1 MLSLAELRPKFHNFF
16 PKIVQKILNN
26 VDQYNNKSPSLSN
39 TLNKMKSMLEYNVPC
54 GKQTRGLTVVSSFI
68 KLSKEILTEDIEDRV
83 MTLGWAVEVL
93 QASFLVADDVM
104 DQSDMRRGQKCWY
117 RLPEVG
123 LSAVNDSLILESC
136 VFTLLKLSCREEPCY
151 VDLIELFHEVIKN
164 TTLGQSMDMATTE
177 NPAKGDFSLFTE
189 DHYFNLVTY
198 KTSYYS
204 FYLPVAASMYLSG
217 LNCSSIHKKVANI
230 LLKIGQ
236 LFQIQDDYLD
246 CFGNP
251 KVTGKVGTDIEDNKC
266 SWLIIQAL
274 KKANKDQMSLLT
286 ECYGRKEK
294 VLQVKMIYS
303 QLGIEND
310 FRKTEETMYNEIV
323 NQIENSELTKCF
335 PNSIYLELLNKIYK
349 REK

>member
-1 MLSLAELRPKFHNFF
+1 MLTLAELRPKFNNYF
-16 PKIVQKILNN
+16 PKIVQKILYN
-26 VDQYNNKSPSLSN
+26 VEQNNKKSSSLTN
-39 TLNKMKSMLEYNVPC
+39 TLNKMQSMLDYNVPC
-54 GKQTRGLTVVSSFI
+54 GKQTRGLTVVSSFM
-68 KLSKEILTEDIEDRV
+68 KLSKDKMTEDLEDRV

-117 RLPEVG
+117 KLPEVG

-136 VFTLLKLSCREEPCY
+136 VFTLLKLACKKEPCY
-151 VDLIELFHEVIKN
+151 VDLIELFHEIITN

-177 NPAKGDFSLFTE
+177 NPIKGDFSLFTE
-189 DHYFNLVTY
+189 DHYFNLITY
-198 KTSYYS
+198 KTGYYS
-204 FYLPVAASMYLSG
+204 FYLPVAASMYLAG
-217 LNCSSIHKKVANI
+217 LNCSIMHKTVSDI

-246 CFGNP
+246 CFGDP
-251 KVTGKVGTDIEDNKC
+251 KVTGKIGTDIEDNKC

-274 KKANKDQMSLLT
+274 KKANKDQLSVLT

-294 VLQVKMIYS
+294 VLEVQMIYS
-303 QLGIEND
+303 QLELENE
-310 FRKTEETMYNEIV
+310 FRSTEEKMYNEIV
-323 NQIENSELTKCF
+323 NQIENSHLGKSF
-335 PNSIYLELLNKIYK
+335 PNLIYFELLQKIYK